1 MSDQKM
7 DLIDWQ
13 ASQRFDGEDEA
24 EDMVEGYSKKLHIL
38 TFRLDNK
45 GTTIVSQT
53 NNGCIVFVDRDFQ
66 YEVAI
71 GDTWICTL
79 APGYNC
85 SYATPLFKITL
96 NDILNF
102 NEQLRENV
110 LGTIWR
116 KHGNDIKAYYE
127 NRINAELQNKIAEE
141 LKADYQDSLER
152 INKEKDDLE
161 NELRQTRFQLENQRN
176 PVAVAADDYITLRSD
191 DSPAGTVAAPAGNE
205 YVTLSSSDTE
215 MQPPQISSGI
225 QPAPYP
231 QRGPP
236 QIKRAEPVTQK
247 FEVERIGEDSLRSPS
262 FTDNRYF
269 VHISPD
275 YKLLVIRPNEDGN
288 VYCINKIIR
297 LKDLGLV
304 SGFTNTPKFLVAEY
318 SELYEGMLVRL

>member
-7 DLIDWQ
+7 DLLKWQ
-13 ASQRFDGEDEA
+13 ASQKFEGEDDA
-24 EDMVEGYSKKLHIL
+24 EEMVEEYSKKLHIL
-38 TFRLDNK
+38 TFSLDKK
-45 GTTIVSQT
+45 GTNIVSQH
-53 NNGCIVFVDRDFQ
+53 NGCIVFVDRDFQ

-71 GDTWICTL
+71 GDTWVCSL
-79 APGYNC
+79 VPGYNC
-85 SYATPLFKITL
+85 AYATPLIKITL

-110 LGTIWR
+110 LGILWR
-116 KHGNDIKAYYE
+116 KHGNDLKAIFE
-127 NRINAELQNKIAEE
+127 NRYKSELQSKIAEE
-141 LKADYQDSLER
+141 LKADFEDRLER
-152 INKEKDDLE
+152 TIKEKDELE
-161 NELRQTRFQLENQRN
+161 NELRQTRFQLETQRT
-176 PVAVAADDYITLRSD
+176 PVAIAENDFVMLRSD
-191 DSPAGTVAAPAGNE
+191 DSPAGAVAVPGEAE
-205 YVTLSSSDTE
+205 TISLSSSNTE
-215 MQPPQISSGI
+215 TLPPKISAGI
-225 QPAPYP
+225 QPVSVQ

-247 FEVERIGEDSLRSPS
+247 FEVERIGEDTLRSPS

-288 VYCINKIIR
+288 VYCINKTIR

-304 SGFTNTPKFLVAEY
+304 SGFTNNKFLVAEY